1 MARQSIFKFNE
12 RVTTEAKDATYEF
25 RGPVISVRNLEKK
38 FGEHE
43 VLKDISFDLF
53 EGDVVCIIGSSGSG
67 KSTLLRCINHLETP
81 TSGQILY
88 HGYPLTKDAQTINRF
103 RSQVGMVFQQFNL
116 FNNMTVFDNCM
127 AGVHKVKKRSKEYS
141 TEICM
146 KYLEKVGMAPYVK
159 AKPHQLSGG
168 MKQRVMIAIALV
180 GSPSIVI
187 ADEPTTSL
195 DVTIEAQILDVLK
208 NLQKTLGTSII
219 LITHDLGVIA
229 KLCDRVLVMYG
240 GKIVERGSVDEI
252 FYDTAH
258 PYTKGLMHS
267 IAKLDTAKGHK
278 LQPIEGTPPDLFAPP
293 KGCPFAARCEYCM
306 EICKDMPPQTYE
318 LSKEHETCCWLQHE
332 YAPDTDMRRKV
343 TEKGE
348 V

>member
-1 MARQSIFKFNE
+1 MGKVMLEVNNLKTKY
-12 RVTTEAKDATYEF
+12 VTRFHEDVYAVDGVSLKIEEGKSLGVA
-25 RGPVISVRNLEKK
+25 
-38 FGEHE
+38 GE
-43 VLKDISFDLF
+43 
-53 EGDVVCIIGSSGSG
+53 SGCG
-67 KSTLLRCINHLETP
+67 KSTLALSLMGYYFAPLHYI
-81 TSGQILY
+81 SGDIIVDGRKISGMKPDDVRKNILGNEIAYIPQAAMNALTQKIIRFVEDVIHAHDPKMPRKDIYDLAKERFQILGLPEEVLQK
-88 HGYPLTKDAQTINRF
+88 HA
-103 RSQVGMVFQQFNL
+103 V
-116 FNNMTVFDNCM
+116 
-127 AGVHKVKKRSKEYS
+127 E
-141 TEICM
+141 
-146 KYLEKVGMAPYVK
+146 
-159 AKPHQLSGG
+159 LSGG